1 MALSRP
7 LWLADL
13 SRAFKR
19 HRQGRPGWSVEVM
32 RERLRLVSAELPPRN
47 GSAPKRQAFTMA
59 TPPGPATAAAALAEA
74 CAIFDEVMAGRWSW
88 PDPSVPEAHEA
99 GRLAPATLARLRDRL
114 KAAVVGEKI
123 EARTW
128 DRTYLPYLLKVEQIA
143 GLQAWNSDAD
153 LLTAALR
160 QWPPGTR
167 ARQMAHDRMRAMW
180 KVAGWDWPAA
190 VATMRGNGKA
200 AADPA
205 GVIGF
210 KDEEIT
216 ELRQRIQASRLTPA
230 DLVAWDC
237 LAVFGLRPAELKGL
251 QLQLQGRALV
261 AVVAHEK
268 RNSKGKV

>member
-1 MALSRP
+1 
-7 LWLADL
+7 
-13 SRAFKR
+13 
-19 HRQGRPGWSVEVM
+19 
-32 RERLRLVSAELPPRN
+32 
-47 GSAPKRQAFTMA
+47 
-59 TPPGPATAAAALAEA
+59 
-74 CAIFDEVMAGRWSW
+74 
-88 PDPSVPEAHEA
+88 
-99 GRLAPATLARLRDRL
+99 
-114 KAAVVGEKI
+114 
-123 EARTW
+123 
-128 DRTYLPYLLKVEQIA
+128 
-143 GLQAWNSDAD
+143 
-153 LLTAALR
+153 
-160 QWPPGTR
+160 
-167 ARQMAHDRMRAMW
+167 MRAMW

-268 RNSKGKV
+268 RNSKGKVGARTVPAVPPAGWPGDCFGLLRRWEEHGLPLAMVAMASPGERLSKQLERLHQQKVAQGQMRPELTPYGLRHAFALRLGVDLPLSVREAALLMGHSPAVHLSTYGRQLDRPKLLDKVAELVAKL